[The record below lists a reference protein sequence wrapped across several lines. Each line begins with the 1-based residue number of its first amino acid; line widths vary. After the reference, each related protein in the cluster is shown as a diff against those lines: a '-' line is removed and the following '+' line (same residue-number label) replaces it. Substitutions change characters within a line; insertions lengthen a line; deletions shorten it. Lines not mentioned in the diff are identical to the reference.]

1 MQLIYIH
8 STKCDSDLKAHEVPS
23 IQFWNSDDIKR
34 RETFELNNG
43 GFGNLDLYL
52 DVDNDNESY
61 KKKVFLYL

>member
-61 KKKVFLYL
+61 KKKVFLYS